1 LKNGKRNL
9 LVLFFLFFYTNGYSQ
24 IVYIDKNSNDLNI
37 LKSSTY
43 LLDKES
49 SLNIEHIL
57 KNSKE
62 FKSIKTDFLNFG
74 YIFKDT
80 LWIKFI
86 LKNSSKEDILKYL
99 VINEP
104 NIYIL
109 NLYTF
114 NNGHIKKIKN
124 GVFQR
129 EKFKKE
135 LFFKFPL
142 TLSANEQKTFYLEVK
157 PITHSLHFQL
167 NIQSYEVFKEHE
179 ISHQLSLTLFF
190 SILIVIFIYNLS
202 IAINSKSD
210 IYYYYYAF
218 FIFAIFIHHLAL
230 TGMINY
236 VLPENLE
243 IIRLQS
249 FFPLYYLSIVVIAM
263 FLFVKKFLNL
273 EEYKHVYRPLQLIIA
288 TVCLLIVFNSK
299 ENYLLYIMTPLA
311 IVFAIYLEIIGI
323 YLFFNTKEKYAKYFV
338 LIWGLSLTGM
348 VITMLYYVGVL
359 SKQVPY
365 LFETTILIEIFSFSV
380 ILAKQINQ
388 FQKEKMLQNKM
399 LQEQSKLAS
408 MGEMIQN
415 ISHQWR
421 QPLSEINA
429 VMMKIDADYY
439 TKKLTEKTLEINLGR
454 VELLTQHM
462 SDTIDSFNN
471 YFKKNKKIKI
481 WCISDTIYQSLRILD
496 THLKDVRV
504 KVNVDDIINLKIDAQ
519 HLIQVIHILLN
530 NSLDIFN
537 QKELVYKKIY
547 ITVRKDKDTS
557 IIEVEDNA
565 GGINEKNIEKIF
577 EPYFTTKF
585 KANGIG
591 IGLYMAKKI
600 VTDSL
605 NGILSVSN
613 TKEGAKFT
621 IAI

>member
-1 LKNGKRNL
+1 LKNRKRNI
-9 LVLFFLFFYTNGYSQ
+9 LVLFFLFFYTSAYSKT
-24 IVYIDKNSNDLNI
+24 IYIDKNLKNLNI
-37 LKSSTY
+37 LKESSY
-43 LLDKES
+43 ILDKES
-49 SLNIEHIL
+49 SLNIKHIL
-57 KNSKE
+57 EKSLE

-80 LWIKFI
+80 LWVQFT

-99 VINEP
+99 VMNEP

-114 NNGHIKKIKN
+114 NDGDIKKIKN
-124 GVFQR
+124 GVFHR

-142 TLSANEQKTFYLEVK
+142 TLSANEERTFYLEVK

-210 IYYYYYAF
+210 IYYYYAF
-218 FIFAIFIHHLAL
+218 FLFTIFIHHLSL

-243 IIRLQS
+243 IIRLQG
-249 FFPLYYLSIVVIAM
+249 FFPLYYLGVVVIAM

-273 EEYKHVYRPLQLIIA
+273 EDYKYLYRPLQLIIA
-288 TVCLLIVFNSK
+288 TVFLLIIFNSK

-311 IVFAIYLEIIGI
+311 VVFAIYLEIIGI

-338 LIWGLSLTGM
+338 LIWGISLTGM

-359 SKQVPY
+359 SKQIPY
-365 LFETTILIEIFSFSV
+365 LFETTILLEIFSFSI
-380 ILAKQINQ
+380 ILAKQIDQ
-388 FQKEKMLQNKM
+388 FQKEKMIQDKM

-439 TKKLTEKTLEINLGR
+439 TKRLTEKTLETNIQR

-462 SDTIDSFNN
+462 SDTIESFNN
-471 YFKKNKKIKI
+471 YFKKNKQIEVN
-481 WCISDTIYQSLRILD
+481 CISDTIYKSLKILD

-504 KVNVDDIINLKIDAQ
+504 KMNVNDIINLKIDSQ
-519 HLIQVIHILLN
+519 HLIQVMHILLN

-537 QKELVYKKIY
+537 HKELIYKKIY
-547 ITVRKDKDTS
+547 ITIKKEEDMN

-565 GGINEKNIEKIF
+565 GGIDENIIEKIF

-585 KANGIG
+585 KKNGIG
-591 IGLYMAKKI
+591 IGLYMANMI

-605 NGILSVSN
+605 KGAIQVSN

-621 IAI
+621 ITI

>member
-1 LKNGKRNL
+1 LKNGARNL
-9 LVLFFLFFYTNGYSQ
+9 LILFFLFFYTNGYSK
-24 IVYIDKNSNDLNI
+24 IIYIDKNSNDLNI
-37 LKSSTY
+37 LKDSTY

-57 KNSKE
+57 KNSQK

-80 LWIKFI
+80 VWIKFI
-86 LKNSSKEDILKYL
+86 LKNSSKENILKYL

-109 NLYTF
+109 NFYTLSD
-114 NNGHIKKIKN
+114 GYIEKINN
-124 GVFQR
+124 GVFYR

-142 TLSANEQKTFYLEVK
+142 ALSTNEKKTFYLELK
-157 PITHSLHFQL
+157 PLTHSLHFQL

-179 ISHQLSLTLFF
+179 ISHQLALTLFF
-190 SILIVIFIYNLS
+190 SILIVVFIYNLS
-202 IAINSKSD
+202 IAINSENN
-210 IYYYYYAF
+210 IHYYYVF
-218 FIFAIFIHHLAL
+218 FIFTIFIHHLSL

-236 VLPENLE
+236 VLFKNLE
-243 IIRLQS
+243 ILRVQNFL
-249 FFPLYYLSIVVIAM
+249 PLYYLGIVVIAM

-273 EEYKHVYRPLQLIIA
+273 EKYKYVYRPLQLIIA

-338 LIWGLSLTGM
+338 FIWGFSLMGM

-365 LFETTILIEIFSFSV
+365 LFETTILIEIFSFSI
-380 ILAKQINQ
+380 ILAKQIDQ
-388 FQKEKMLQNKM
+388 FQREKTIQDKI
-399 LQEQSKLAS
+399 LQEQLKLAS
-408 MGEMIQN
+408 MGGMIQN
-415 ISHQWR
+415 ISHQWK

-429 VMMKIDADYY
+429 VMMKIDTDYY
-439 TKKLTEKTLEINLGR
+439 KKKLTEKTLEINIER

-462 SDTIDSFNN
+462 SDTIDCFNN
-471 YFKKNKKIKI
+471 YFKQNKKTEIE
-481 WCISDTIYQSLRILD
+481 CISDTINQSLSILD
-496 THLKDVRV
+496 TRLKDVRV
-504 KVNVDDIINLKIDAQ
+504 KVNIDDIINLKINAQ
-519 HLIQVIHILLN
+519 HLIQVMHILVN

-547 ITVRKDKDTS
+547 ITVRKYKDTS

-565 GGINEKNIEKIF
+565 GGIDEKNIEKIF

-585 KANGIG
+585 KSNGVG

-605 NGILSVSN
+605 NGLLSVSN

-621 IAI
+621 ITI